1 VSDVNM
7 SNGGEVVD
15 LLQHLIRNACV
26 NEDRVD
32 SGHEIRNAD
41 LLTTYLEGTG
51 LEIETYDSA
60 PGRRSVVARMEGS
73 DPQAPS
79 LMLMGHTDVVPVNPE
94 RWSHDPFGGEIIDGE
109 VWGRGAVDMLN
120 LTSSMAVA
128 FRNLARSGWK
138 PRGTLIYLGV
148 ADEEALG
155 SYGAGY
161 LTEHHLD
168 AVTADY
174 VLTES
179 GGIPIPSPSGIKLPV
194 IVGEKGSYWCRLRV
208 RGTAGHGSQPYR
220 TENALVRAAEVVR
233 RLDAYR
239 PEAQFHAVWEQFIR
253 SMGYPDEITTPLLT
267 AGSIDEM
274 LETLPLGMARQF
286 HACTHATF
294 TPTMVEGGTKIN
306 VIPDTV
312 ELKVDVRLLPGQT
325 EEDASVMF
333 EEALAEMAEQVEI
346 EVVQYDP
353 SSASE
358 IRTPLWDTLGRV
370 TQEWYGGSETVP
382 YLTVGATDARFF
394 RRTGSV
400 AYGFGLFSSKMSFE
414 DYGTMFHG
422 DDERIDIESLV
433 LSTQLWEA
441 TARDLLS

>member
-1 VSDVNM
+1 
-7 SNGGEVVD
+7 
-15 LLQHLIRNACV
+15 
-26 NEDRVD
+26 
-32 SGHEIRNAD
+32 
-41 LLTTYLEGTG
+41 
-51 LEIETYDSA
+51 
-60 PGRRSVVARMEGS
+60 
-73 DPQAPS
+73 
-79 LMLMGHTDVVPVNPE
+79 
-94 RWSHDPFGGEIIDGE
+94 
-109 VWGRGAVDMLN
+109 
-120 LTSSMAVA
+120 
-128 FRNLARSGWK
+128 
-138 PRGTLIYLGV
+138 
-148 ADEEALG
+148 
-155 SYGAGY
+155 
-161 LTEHHLD
+161 
-168 AVTADY
+168 